1 MRAEVVSGS
10 QTSMPGAGS
19 GSDRFTEEMISL
31 SSNAGEG
38 DVHLDIPEFARP
50 EQVFLDGH
58 MP

>member
-1 MRAEVVSGS
+1 MREVASGS
-10 QTSMPGAGS
+10 QTSMPGAS
-19 GSDRFTEEMISL
+19 SQDRFTEEMISL